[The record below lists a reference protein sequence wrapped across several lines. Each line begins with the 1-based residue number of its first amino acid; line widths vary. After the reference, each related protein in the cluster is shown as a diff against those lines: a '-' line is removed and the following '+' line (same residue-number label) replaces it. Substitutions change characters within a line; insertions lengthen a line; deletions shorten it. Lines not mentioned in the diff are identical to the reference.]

1 MSKGGHKVDTI
12 ISSMK
17 KKGTELTPF
26 FVFSRGERGIRTL
39 DTA

>member
-1 MSKGGHKVDTI
+1 MSKEWTLSGRHYFQYE
-12 ISSMK
+12 

>member
-1 MSKGGHKVDTI
+1 VDTAF
-12 ISSMK
+12 SKVK
-17 KKGTELTPF
+17 KEGSEMTPF